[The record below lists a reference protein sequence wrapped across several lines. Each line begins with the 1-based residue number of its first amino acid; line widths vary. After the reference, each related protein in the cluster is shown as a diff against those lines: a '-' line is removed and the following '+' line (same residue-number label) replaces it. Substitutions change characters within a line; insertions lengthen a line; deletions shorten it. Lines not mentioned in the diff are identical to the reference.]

1 MWKEAL
7 IAQRDAEREEQ
18 RQKRIANG
26 EAMDEDFLTGQELE
40 DARDKQ
46 FFDETMEDEERE
58 KLQRQEFKKTREQRV
73 EESEARYYK
82 RKAKKVQA
90 NTTFALLT
98 RVKARI
104 GFGILGNTS
113 FNAKG
118 AAQHCAWRNGAV
130 Q

>member
-1 MWKEAL
+1 MV
-7 IAQRDAEREEQ
+7 
-18 RQKRIANG
+18 
-26 EAMDEDFLTGQELE
+26 
-40 DARDKQ
+40 
-46 FFDETMEDEERE
+46 
-58 KLQRQEFKKTREQRV
+58 LQDD
-73 EESEARYYK
+73 
-82 RKAKKVQA
+82 VQA
-90 NTTFALLT
+90 LFSDPAGKGWEGGAFSSPFMSRAPAFTLRAAAMFPAVTHYDGTARVQTVSDREPWTFALLT